1 MTLYFK
7 SATIYTSIICATN
20 YERWIYPMND
30 VLKKLSAIG
39 IVPVVVINDAD
50 KAVPLA
56 KALVEG
62 GIPCAEVTF
71 RTAAAEEAIKRMAA
85 EVPELI
91 VGAGTVLTKEQADK
105 AIAAGSQFL
114 VSPGLDPEI
123 VEYCNEKGYLIT
135 PGTANPSDLNHA
147 VKLGLEVVKF
157 FPAEAAG
164 GLKMIKSMAAA
175 YTSLKFMPTGG
186 INANNINSYL
196 EYNKIICCG
205 GSWMVPGKLIDEG
218 KFDEIVALCKEAV
231 STMLGLEVLHVGINT
246 EDEKAAMGVAEKFNK
261 LFNFPIDEHKS
272 AVFASKGIEVRKQMF
287 LGKNGHIAIATN
299 YMDRAMRYIEAMGGE
314 FDMDTAS
321 VKDGK
326 ITSVYLKEDFGGFA
340 VHLVQK

>member
-1 MTLYFK
+1 
-7 SATIYTSIICATN
+7 
-20 YERWIYPMND
+20 MNE

-71 RTAAAEEAIKRMAA
+71 RTDAAEEAIRRMSE

-91 VGAGTVLTKEQADK
+91 VGAGTVLTKDQADR
-105 AIAAGSQFL
+105 AVAAGSKFL
-114 VSPGLDPEI
+114 VSPGLDPELI
-123 VEYCNEKGYLIT
+123 AYCQEKNYPPFT
-135 PGTANPSDLNHA
+135 PGTTNPSDLNHA

-175 YTSLKFMPTGG
+175 FTQLKFMPTGG
-186 INANNINSYL
+186 INANNLNSYL

-231 STMLGLEVLHVGINT
+231 STMLGLEMVHVGINT
-246 EDEKAAMGVAEKFNK
+246 EDEATALAVAERFNK
-261 LFNFPIDEHKS
+261 LFNFPVDNHNS

-299 YMDRAMRYIEAMGGE
+299 YMERAIRYIEAMGGE
-314 FDMDTAS
+314 FDYETA
-321 VKDGK
+321 VEKNGK
-326 ITSVYLKEDFGGFA
+326 ITAIYLKEEFGGFA

>member
-1 MTLYFK
+1 
-7 SATIYTSIICATN
+7 
-20 YERWIYPMND
+20 MNE

-71 RTAAAEEAIKRMAA
+71 RTDVAEEAIRRMSE

-91 VGAGTVLTKEQADK
+91 VGAGTVLTKDQADR
-105 AIAAGSQFL
+105 AVAAGSKFL
-114 VSPGLDPEI
+114 VSPGLDPELI
-123 VEYCNEKGYLIT
+123 AYCQEKNYPPFT
-135 PGTANPSDLNHA
+135 PGTTNPSDLNHA

-175 YTSLKFMPTGG
+175 FTQLKFMPTGG
-186 INANNINSYL
+186 INANNLNSYL

-231 STMLGLEVLHVGINT
+231 STMLGLEMVHVGINT
-246 EDEKAAMGVAEKFNK
+246 EDEATALAVAERFNK
-261 LFNFPIDEHKS
+261 LFNFPVDNHNS

-299 YMDRAMRYIEAMGGE
+299 YMERAIRYIEAMGGE
-314 FDMDTAS
+314 FDYETA
-321 VKDGK
+321 VEKNGK
-326 ITSVYLKEDFGGFA
+326 ITAIYLKEEFGGFA